1 MGRHGEVGKNYEKML
16 SGQCCRIIEIEKSK
30 DMGKVEITRGSENFH
45 LKIVPIFF
53 KIIQRARLCTSMRT
67 TKHQFPSL

>member
-53 KIIQRARLCTSMRT
+53 
-67 TKHQFPSL
+67 